1 MLSLTEHSQ
10 QVCSIRDNDF
20 CPKILNFV
28 YKCVVPIHIIKT
40 SLLVC
45 AEGYDINKS
54 YLIRANAAKHRWHV
68 VRIYYNTL
76 VFLGECHAVGLNYF
90 VKSHIINK
98 LPKTKRQKAEM
109 NIISH
114 EKRPFPKNLS
124 LYSYFGSMAYRK
136 ASMIVF

>member
-1 MLSLTEHSQ
+1 MLSLTEHLPRVFDKGQ
-10 QVCSIRDNDF
+10 QSFVR
-20 CPKILNFV
+20 KILILFADV
-28 YKCVVPIHIIKT
+28 L
-40 SLLVC
+40 SLFIC

-54 YLIRANAAKHRWHV
+54 YLIRANAARHRWHI
-68 VRIYYNTL
+68 VRIYYNTR
-76 VFLGECHAVGLNYF
+76 VFLGKCHTVGLNYF

-98 LPKTKRQKAEM
+98 LPKTKRQKAKR